1 MTSSQREAF
10 DVNTSSELPA
20 AVNELSGRVIGACVE
35 VHRHLGPGLLESAYE
50 VCLAAELSAL
60 GVPFVRQQ
68 PLPVVYKGMRLDAG
82 YVLDVVVDNTIIL
95 ELKAVERLLP
105 IHEAQL
111 VTYLRLAALPLG
123 LLINFNVPVLRT
135 GIKQRA
141 NTQGGRLRTP
151 SADDRTRNEDA
162 HDYTSQISAPSAS
175 LR

>member
-1 MTSSQREAF
+1 
-10 DVNTSSELPA
+10 
-20 AVNELSGRVIGACVE
+20 
-35 VHRHLGPGLLESAYE
+35 
-50 VCLAAELSAL
+50 
-60 GVPFVRQQ
+60 
-68 PLPVVYKGMRLDAG
+68 
-82 YVLDVVVDNTIIL
+82 
-95 ELKAVERLLP
+95 
-105 IHEAQL
+105 